1 METCSPALPI
11 SLSIMVTGLPSA
23 LGNVTLPFEQG
34 KSVTPGCLRGNEA
47 ERPSKESSSGEKEVF
62 LYLTFRTAFDQC

>member
-47 ERPSKESSSGEKEVF
+47 EKPSKESSSGEKEVF
-62 LYLTFRTAFDQC
+62 FVSNLQNGF